1 MPQEP
6 KRKIKIRWKEGRKS
20 LVVYELGPY
29 FIIEKW
35 WNFLVWIE
43 KNRFFCL
50 VWASVQFKVSQ
61 KSELLQIKRKITNL
75 IIYKIRYYFV
85 TWQCE
90 SYFFSRHQVN
100 NNSRCTSFLRNLLI
114 YLMIEILLK
123 SDFCYLKT
131 TRTVLKFFL

>member
-43 KNRFFCL
+43 KNRFFCF

-100 NNSRCTSFLRNLLI
+100 NNSRCMSFLRNLLI
-114 YLMIEILLK
+114 YLLCIFIVVFLK
-123 SDFCYLKT
+123 LPTLCYEN
-131 TRTVLKFFL
+131 F